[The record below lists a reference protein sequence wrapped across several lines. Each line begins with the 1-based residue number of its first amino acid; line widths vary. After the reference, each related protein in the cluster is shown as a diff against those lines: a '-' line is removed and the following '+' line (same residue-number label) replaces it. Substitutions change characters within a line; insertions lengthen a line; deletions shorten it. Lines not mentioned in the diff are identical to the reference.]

1 MVKSY
6 LPFNDAHLRT
16 GVDDLL
22 ELLKNI
28 LSFGEVSEDIE
39 SRLVNISAKHANML
53 LSVKKNGD
61 THAQHLYSSVD
72 KAHLKLAAAK
82 AVLRLSRHWDDKIP
96 VDIFHLTLKTP
107 EVPSFNLVFRFEPF
121 KPILHL
127 I

>member
-6 LPFNDAHLRT
+6 LPFKDAHLRT

-39 SRLVNISAKHANML
+39 SRLVNISAEHSKML
-53 LSVKKNGD
+53 FSVKKIYD

-72 KAHLKLAAAK
+72 KAHLKLATAK

-107 EVPSFNLVFRFEPF
+107 EVPSFSLVFRFAPF

>member
-6 LPFNDAHLRT
+6 LPFKDAHLRT

-28 LSFGEVSEDIE
+28 LSYGEVSEDIE
-39 SRLVNISAKHANML
+39 SRLVNISAKHAKML
-53 LSVKKNGD
+53 LSVKKLD

-96 VDIFHLTLKTP
+96 VDVFHLTLKTP
-107 EVPSFNLVFRFEPF
+107 EVLSFNLFFS
-121 KPILHL
+121 IYTLSQSY